1 MRWDIFCQIVDNY
14 GDAGVCWRLA
24 RALSRLSSSSI
35 NTVNSAEY
43 DDSRIRLFCDDLNVL
58 NVIAHG
64 DAVRHGAT
72 LGIEVLPWSAAES
85 PAVLASVGGVVIE
98 AFACHLPTPYIEAM
112 VQKVSEK
119 TLSKQSIWINLEY
132 LTAEAWAD
140 DMHLMPSPQNNG
152 LNKYFYFPG
161 FTPKTGGVLLGDW
174 NEVSSSR
181 IGSDEITSSEIKSA
195 PPSLSLVLESC
206 RPGSKKISV
215 FNYKHAPLDVWLHS
229 VNQAALAQGE
239 IVDVFLC
246 ADQNVSVATKK
257 EFALVN
263 STVKLIQLPFIPQE
277 DYDYLLSACDINL
290 VRGEDSF
297 VRAQW
302 AGKPFIWDIYPQS
315 DLAHEVK
322 LSAFLNRFF
331 EDSSDELRSM
341 GVAAMKWGSASDWWP
356 QLNAWTKHSRAWRQ
370 KLMGL
375 GHLEGK
381 ILDFV
386 KSQEKSR

>member
-24 RALSRLSSSSI
+24 RALSRLSSSS
-35 NTVNSAEY
+35 VNNVEC

-64 DAVRHGAT
+64 DAVRHGAS

-85 PAVLASVGGVVIE
+85 PAVLASVGDVVIE
-98 AFACHLPTPYIEAM
+98 AFACHLPTPYVEAM
-112 VQKVSEK
+112 VQKTSQK
-119 TLSKQSIWINLEY
+119 ASSRQPIWINLEY
-132 LTAEAWAD
+132 LTAEVWAD
-140 DMHLMPSPQNNG
+140 EMHLMSSPQNNG

-174 NEVSSSR
+174 YEV
-181 IGSDEITSSEIKSA
+181 TSSKETA
-195 PPSLSLVLESC
+195 PLNSLSLVLQSC
-206 RPGSKKISV
+206 RPASKKISV
-215 FNYKHAPLDVWLHS
+215 FNYKQAPLDAWLDS
-229 VNQAALAQGE
+229 VNQTALAHGE
-239 IVDVFLC
+239 MVDVFLC
-246 ADQNVSVATKK
+246 ADQNVSAETQQA
-257 EFALVN
+257 FSLAD
-263 STVKLIQLPFIPQE
+263 SAVKLIQLPFIPQE
-277 DYDYLLSACDINL
+277 DYDYLLSVCDINL

-322 LSAFLNRFF
+322 LNAFLERYF
-331 EDSSDELRSM
+331 EASSAELRST
-341 GVAAMKWGSASDWWP
+341 GLTAMKWGPASDWWP
-356 QLNAWTKHSRAWRQ
+356 HLNAWTSHSEAWRH
-370 KLMGL
+370 KLASL

-386 KSQEKSR
+386 KSQEISR

>member
-24 RALSRLSSSSI
+24 RALSQLSSSS
-35 NTVNSAEY
+35 VNSAEC

-58 NVIAHG
+58 NTIAHG
-64 DAVRHGAT
+64 DAVRHGAS

-85 PAVLASVGGVVIE
+85 PAILASVGDVVIE
-98 AFACHLPTPYIEAM
+98 AFACHLPTPYIAAM
-112 VQKVSEK
+112 IQKTSQK
-119 TLSKQSIWINLEY
+119 PFSKQPIWINLEY

-140 DMHLMPSPQNNG
+140 EMHLMPSPQNNG

-174 NEVSSSR
+174 HEVSSSGV
-181 IGSDEITSSEIKSA
+181 IFNEITSGRFKSA

-206 RPGSKKISV
+206 RPKSKKVSV
-215 FNYKHAPLDVWLHS
+215 FNYKQAPLDAWLDS
-229 VNQAALAQGE
+229 VNQAALAHGE
-239 IVDVFLC
+239 MVDVFLC
-246 ADQNVSVATKK
+246 ADQNVSAATQK
-257 EFALVN
+257 EFSLAD
-263 STVKLIQLPFIPQE
+263 SAVKLIQLPFIPQE
-277 DYDYLLSACDINL
+277 DYDYLLSVCDLNL

-322 LSAFLNRFF
+322 LNAFLERYF
-331 EDSSDELRSM
+331 EAASAPLRST
-341 GVAAMKWGSASDWWP
+341 GVSAMKWASAVDWWP
-356 QLNAWTKHSRAWRQ
+356 HLSAWTKHSEDWRE

-386 KSQEKSR
+386 KSQEISR

>member
-24 RALSRLSSSSI
+24 RALSRLSSSS
-35 NTVNSAEY
+35 VNNVEC

-58 NVIAHG
+58 NVITHG
-64 DAVRHGAT
+64 DAVAHGAS
-72 LGIEVLPWSAAES
+72 LGVEVLPWSAAES
-85 PAVLASVGGVVIE
+85 PAILASVGDVVIE
-98 AFACHLPTPYIEAM
+98 AFACHLPKPYVEAM
-112 VQKVSEK
+112 VQKTSQRVSA
-119 TLSKQSIWINLEY
+119 KQPIWINLEY

-161 FTPKTGGVLLGDW
+161 FTPKAGGVLLGDW
-174 NEVSSSR
+174 DEV
-181 IGSDEITSSEIKSA
+181 TSNSLNI
-195 PPSLSLVLESC
+195 PTSLSSAFESC
-206 RPGSKKISV
+206 RPKSKKVSI
-215 FNYKHAPLDVWLHS
+215 FNYKQAPLDAWLDS
-229 VNQAALAQGE
+229 VNQVALEHGE
-239 IVDVFLC
+239 MVDVFLC
-246 ADQNVSVATKK
+246 ADQNVSTTTQA
-257 EFALVN
+257 ALSSVD
-263 STVKLIQLPFIPQE
+263 SAVKLIQLPFIPQE
-277 DYDYLLSACDINL
+277 DYDYLLSVCDINL

-322 LSAFLNRFF
+322 LDAFLERYF
-331 EDSSDELRSM
+331 EGGSAKLRAIGIS
-341 GVAAMKWGSASDWWP
+341 AMKWGSASDWWP
-356 QLNAWTKHSRAWRQ
+356 HLNAWTSHSEVWRQ
-370 KLMGL
+370 KLMSL

-386 KSQEKSR
+386 KSQEISRWKLLKNSA

>member
-24 RALSRLSSSSI
+24 RALSRLSSSS
-35 NTVNSAEY
+35 VNNVEC

-64 DAVRHGAT
+64 DAVGHGAS

-85 PAVLASVGGVVIE
+85 PAVLASVGDVVVE
-98 AFACHLPTPYIEAM
+98 AFACHLPKPYIEAM
-112 VQKVSEK
+112 VQKTSQK
-119 TLSKQSIWINLEY
+119 TSPKPPIWINLEY

-174 NEVSSSR
+174 DEV
-181 IGSDEITSSEIKSA
+181 TSNSLNISK
-195 PPSLSLVLESC
+195 SLSSAFESC
-206 RPGSKKISV
+206 HPKSKKISV
-215 FNYKHAPLDVWLHS
+215 FHYKQAPLDNWLDS
-229 VNQAALAQGE
+229 VNQAALAHGE
-239 IVDVFLC
+239 MVDVFLC
-246 ADQNVSVATKK
+246 ADQNVSAATQTS
-257 EFALVN
+257 FSLAD
-263 STVKLIQLPFIPQE
+263 SAVKLIQLPFIPQE
-277 DYDYLLSACDINL
+277 DYDYLLSVCDINL

-302 AGKPFIWDIYPQS
+302 ASKPFIWDIYPQS

-322 LSAFLNRFF
+322 LNAFLERYF
-331 EDSSDELRSM
+331 E
-341 GVAAMKWGSASDWWP
+341 GVSAEFRAIGISAMKWGPASDWWP
-356 QLNAWTKHSRAWRQ
+356 HLSTWTSHSEAWRQ

-386 KSQEKSR
+386 KSQEISR

>member
-24 RALSRLSSSSI
+24 RALSRLSSSS
-35 NTVNSAEY
+35 VNNVEC

-58 NVIAHG
+58 NVITHG
-64 DAVRHGAT
+64 DAVAHGAS
-72 LGIEVLPWSAAES
+72 LGVEVLPWSAAES
-85 PAVLASVGGVVIE
+85 PAILASVGDVVIE
-98 AFACHLPTPYIEAM
+98 AFACHLPKPYVEAM
-112 VQKVSEK
+112 VQKTSQKVSV
-119 TLSKQSIWINLEY
+119 KQPIWINLEY

-161 FTPKTGGVLLGDW
+161 FTPKAGGVLLGDW
-174 NEVSSSR
+174 DEVTSNSLNIPTPLSS
-181 IGSDEITSSEIKSA
+181 A
-195 PPSLSLVLESC
+195 FESC
-206 RPGSKKISV
+206 RPKSKKVSI
-215 FNYKHAPLDVWLHS
+215 FNYKQAPLDAWLVS
-229 VNQAALAQGE
+229 VNQVALEHGE
-239 IVDVFLC
+239 MVDVFLC
-246 ADQNVSVATKK
+246 ADQNVSTTTQA
-257 EFALVN
+257 ALSSVD
-263 STVKLIQLPFIPQE
+263 SAVKLIQLPFIPQE
-277 DYDYLLSACDINL
+277 DYDYLLSVCDINL

-322 LSAFLNRFF
+322 LDAFLERYF
-331 EDSSDELRSM
+331 EGGSAKLRAIGMS
-341 GVAAMKWGSASDWWP
+341 AMKWGSASDWWP
-356 QLNAWTKHSRAWRQ
+356 HLNAWTSHSEVWRQ
-370 KLMGL
+370 KLMSL

-386 KSQEKSR
+386 KSQEISR

>member
-24 RALSRLSSSSI
+24 RALSRLSSSS
-35 NTVNSAEY
+35 VNNVEC

-58 NVIAHG
+58 NVITHG
-64 DAVRHGAT
+64 DAVAHGAS
-72 LGIEVLPWSAAES
+72 LGVEVLPWSAAES
-85 PAVLASVGGVVIE
+85 PAILASVGDVVIE
-98 AFACHLPTPYIEAM
+98 AFACHLPKPYVEAM
-112 VQKVSEK
+112 VQKTFQKVSA
-119 TLSKQSIWINLEY
+119 KQPIWINLEY

-161 FTPKTGGVLLGDW
+161 FTPKAGGVLLGDW
-174 NEVSSSR
+174 DEV
-181 IGSDEITSSEIKSA
+181 TSNSLNI
-195 PPSLSLVLESC
+195 PTSLSSAFESC
-206 RPGSKKISV
+206 RPKSKKVSI
-215 FNYKHAPLDVWLHS
+215 FNYKQAPLDAWLDS
-229 VNQAALAQGE
+229 VNQVALEHGE
-239 IVDVFLC
+239 MVDVFLC
-246 ADQNVSVATKK
+246 ADQNVSTTTQA
-257 EFALVN
+257 ALSSVD
-263 STVKLIQLPFIPQE
+263 SAVKLIQLPFIPQE
-277 DYDYLLSACDINL
+277 DYDYLLSVCDINL

-322 LSAFLNRFF
+322 LDAFLERYF
-331 EDSSDELRSM
+331 EGGSAKLRAIGMS
-341 GVAAMKWGSASDWWP
+341 AMKWGSASDWWP
-356 QLNAWTKHSRAWRQ
+356 HLNAWTSHSEVWRQ
-370 KLMGL
+370 KLMSL

-386 KSQEKSR
+386 KSQEISR

>member
-24 RALSRLSSSSI
+24 RALSRLSSSS
-35 NTVNSAEY
+35 VNNVEC

-58 NVIAHG
+58 NVITHG
-64 DAVRHGAT
+64 DAVAHGAS
-72 LGIEVLPWSAAES
+72 LGVEVLPWSAAES
-85 PAVLASVGGVVIE
+85 PAILASVGDVVIE
-98 AFACHLPTPYIEAM
+98 AFACHLPKPYVEAM
-112 VQKVSEK
+112 VQKTFQKISA
-119 TLSKQSIWINLEY
+119 KQPIWINLEY

-161 FTPKTGGVLLGDW
+161 FTPKAGGVLLGDW
-174 NEVSSSR
+174 DEV
-181 IGSDEITSSEIKSA
+181 TSNSLNI
-195 PPSLSLVLESC
+195 PTSLSSAFESC
-206 RPGSKKISV
+206 RPKSKKVSI
-215 FNYKHAPLDVWLHS
+215 FNYKQAPLDAWLDS
-229 VNQAALAQGE
+229 VNQVALEHGE
-239 IVDVFLC
+239 MVDVFLC
-246 ADQNVSVATKK
+246 ADQNVSTTTQA
-257 EFALVN
+257 ALSSVD
-263 STVKLIQLPFIPQE
+263 SAVKLIQLPFIPQE
-277 DYDYLLSACDINL
+277 DYDYLLSVCDINL

-322 LSAFLNRFF
+322 LDAFLERYF
-331 EDSSDELRSM
+331 EGGSAKLRAIGMS
-341 GVAAMKWGSASDWWP
+341 AMKWGSASDWWP
-356 QLNAWTKHSRAWRQ
+356 HLNAWTSHSEVWRQ
-370 KLMGL
+370 KLMSL

-386 KSQEKSR
+386 KSQEISR

>member
-1 MRWDIFCQIVDNY
+1 M
-14 GDAGVCWRLA
+14 
-24 RALSRLSSSSI
+24 S
-35 NTVNSAEY
+35 
-43 DDSRIRLFCDDLNVL
+43 
-58 NVIAHG
+58 
-64 DAVRHGAT
+64 HGAS

-85 PAVLASVGGVVIE
+85 PAVLAAVGDVVIE
-98 AFACHLPTPYIEAM
+98 TFACHLPTPYIEAM
-112 VQKVSEK
+112 VQKASD
-119 TLSKQSIWINLEY
+119 QAPIWINLEY

-174 NEVSSSR
+174 HEVSS
-181 IGSDEITSSEIKSA
+181 GEIASGGVKSA
-195 PPSLSLVLESC
+195 PPSLSLVLQSC
-206 RPGSKKISV
+206 RPTSKKISV
-215 FNYKHAPLDVWLHS
+215 FNYKQAPLDAWLNS
-229 VNQAALAQGE
+229 VNQAALAHGE
-239 IVDVFLC
+239 MVDVFLC
-246 ADQNVSVATKK
+246 ADQNVSAATQTALS
-257 EFALVN
+257 FAD
-263 STVKLIQLPFIPQE
+263 SAVKLIQLPFIPQE
-277 DYDYLLSACDINL
+277 DYDYLLSVCDMNL

-322 LSAFLNRFF
+322 LNAFLERYF
-331 EDSSDELRSM
+331 EGVSTELRAIGMS
-341 GVAAMKWGSASDWWP
+341 AMKWGPAANWWP
-356 QLNAWTKHSRAWRQ
+356 HLNTWTSHSEAWRQ
-370 KLMGL
+370 KLIGL

>member
-24 RALSRLSSSSI
+24 RALSRLTSSSI
-35 NTVNSAEY
+35 NTVNSAEC

-64 DAVRHGAT
+64 DAVRHGAN

-85 PAVLASVGGVVIE
+85 PAVLASVGDVVIE
-98 AFACHLPTPYIEAM
+98 AFACHLPKPYIEAM
-112 VQKVSEK
+112 IQKTSQK
-119 TLSKQSIWINLEY
+119 PSSKQPIWINLEY

-140 DMHLMPSPQNNG
+140 EMHLLPSPQNNG

-174 NEVSSSR
+174 HEV
-181 IGSDEITSSEIKSA
+181 TSSKETA
-195 PPSLSLVLESC
+195 PPNSLSLALESC
-206 RPGSKKISV
+206 RPQSKKISI
-215 FNYKHAPLDVWLHS
+215 FNYKQAPLDAWLDS
-229 VNQAALAQGE
+229 VNQAALAHGE
-239 IVDVFLC
+239 LVDVFLC
-246 ADQNVSVATKK
+246 ADQNVSTATLKI
-257 EFALVN
+257 L
-263 STVKLIQLPFIPQE
+263 STDQSAVQLIQLPFIPQE
-277 DYDYLLSACDINL
+277 DYDYLLSVCDINL

-322 LSAFLNRFF
+322 LNAFLERYF
-331 EDSSDELRSM
+331 ETASAQLRPT
-341 GVAAMKWGSASDWWP
+341 GVSAMQWAPASDWWP
-356 QLNAWTKHSRAWRQ
+356 HLSAWTKHSVDWRE

-386 KSQEKSR
+386 KSQEISR

>member
-24 RALSRLSSSSI
+24 RALSRLTSSSI
-35 NTVNSAEY
+35 NTVNSAEC

-58 NVIAHG
+58 NVITHG
-64 DAVRHGAT
+64 DAVAHGAS
-72 LGIEVLPWSAAES
+72 LGVEVLPWSAAES
-85 PAVLASVGGVVIE
+85 PAILASVGDVVIE
-98 AFACHLPTPYIEAM
+98 AFACHLPKPYVEAM
-112 VQKVSEK
+112 VQKTSQKVSA
-119 TLSKQSIWINLEY
+119 KQPIWINLEY

-161 FTPKTGGVLLGDW
+161 FTLKAGGVLLGDW
-174 NEVSSSR
+174 DEV
-181 IGSDEITSSEIKSA
+181 TSNSLNI
-195 PPSLSLVLESC
+195 PTSLSSAFESC
-206 RPGSKKISV
+206 RPKSKKVSI
-215 FNYKHAPLDVWLHS
+215 FNYKQAPLDAWLGS
-229 VNQAALAQGE
+229 VNQVALEHGE
-239 IVDVFLC
+239 MVDVFLC
-246 ADQNVSVATKK
+246 ADQNVSTTTQA
-257 EFALVN
+257 ALSSVD
-263 STVKLIQLPFIPQE
+263 SAVKLIQLPFIPQE
-277 DYDYLLSACDINL
+277 DYDYLLSVCDINL

-322 LSAFLNRFF
+322 LDAFLERYF
-331 EDSSDELRSM
+331 EGGSAKLRAIGMS
-341 GVAAMKWGSASDWWP
+341 AMKWGSASDWWP
-356 QLNAWTKHSRAWRQ
+356 HLNAWTSHSEVWRQ
-370 KLMGL
+370 KLMSL

>member
-24 RALSRLSSSSI
+24 RALSRLSSSS
-35 NTVNSAEY
+35 VNSVDC

-58 NVIAHG
+58 NVITHG
-64 DAVRHGAT
+64 DAVAHGAS
-72 LGIEVLPWSAAES
+72 LGVEVLPWSAAES
-85 PAVLASVGGVVIE
+85 PAILASVGDVVIE
-98 AFACHLPTPYIEAM
+98 AFACHLPKPYVEAM
-112 VQKVSEK
+112 VQKTFQKVSA
-119 TLSKQSIWINLEY
+119 KQPIWINLEY

-161 FTPKTGGVLLGDW
+161 FTPKAGGVLLGDW
-174 NEVSSSR
+174 DEV
-181 IGSDEITSSEIKSA
+181 TSNSLNI
-195 PPSLSLVLESC
+195 PTSLSSAFESC
-206 RPGSKKISV
+206 RPKSKKVSI
-215 FNYKHAPLDVWLHS
+215 FNYKQAPLDAWLGS
-229 VNQAALAQGE
+229 VNQVALEHGE
-239 IVDVFLC
+239 MVDVFLC
-246 ADQNVSVATKK
+246 ADQNVSTTTQA
-257 EFALVN
+257 ALSSVD
-263 STVKLIQLPFIPQE
+263 SAVKLIQLPFIPQE
-277 DYDYLLSACDINL
+277 DYDYLLSVCDINL

-322 LSAFLNRFF
+322 LDAFLERYF
-331 EDSSDELRSM
+331 EGGSAKLRAIGMS
-341 GVAAMKWGSASDWWP
+341 AMKWGSASDWWP
-356 QLNAWTKHSRAWRQ
+356 HLNAWTSHSEVWRQ
-370 KLMGL
+370 KLMSL

-386 KSQEKSR
+386 KSQEISR

>member
-1 MRWDIFCQIVDNY
+1 M
-14 GDAGVCWRLA
+14 
-24 RALSRLSSSSI
+24 SRLSSSSI
-35 NTVNSAEY
+35 NTVNSVDC

-64 DAVRHGAT
+64 DAVAHGAS

-85 PAVLASVGGVVIE
+85 PAVLASVGDVVIE
-98 AFACHLPTPYIEAM
+98 AFACHLPKPYIQAM
-112 VQKVSEK
+112 VQKASD
-119 TLSKQSIWINLEY
+119 QAPIWINLEY

-174 NEVSSSR
+174 REVT
-181 IGSDEITSSEIKSA
+181 SDKKTS
-195 PPSLSLVLESC
+195 PPNSLSLVLQSC
-206 RPGSKKISV
+206 RPDSKKISV
-215 FNYKHAPLDVWLHS
+215 FNYKQAPLDKWLNS
-229 VNQAALAQGE
+229 VNQAALAHGDK
-239 IVDVFLC
+239 VDVFLC
-246 ADQNVSVATKK
+246 ANQNVSD
-257 EFALVN
+257 
-263 STVKLIQLPFIPQE
+263 STQKAFSLEGSAVKLIQLPFIPQE
-277 DYDYLLSACDINL
+277 DYDYLLSVCDMNL

-315 DLAHEVK
+315 DLAHEIK
-322 LSAFLNRFF
+322 LEAFLDRYLAGATP
-331 EDSSDELRSM
+331 ELRALGIS
-341 GVAAMKWGSASDWWP
+341 AMKWGPASDWWP
-356 QLNAWTKHSRAWRQ
+356 HLSAWTKHSEAWRDN
-370 KLMGL
+370 LMGL

-386 KSQEKSR
+386 KSQEISR

>member
-24 RALSRLSSSSI
+24 RALSRLSSSS
-35 NTVNSAEY
+35 VNNVEC

-85 PAVLASVGGVVIE
+85 PAILASVGDVVIE
-98 AFACHLPTPYIEAM
+98 AFACHLPKPYIEAM
-112 VQKVSEK
+112 VQKTSQK
-119 TLSKQSIWINLEY
+119 TSPKPPIWINLEY

-174 NEVSSSR
+174 DEV
-181 IGSDEITSSEIKSA
+181 TSNSLNISK
-195 PPSLSLVLESC
+195 SLSSAFESC
-206 RPGSKKISV
+206 RPRSKKISV
-215 FNYKHAPLDVWLHS
+215 FHYKQAPLDSWLDS
-229 VNQAALAQGE
+229 VNQAALAHGE
-239 IVDVFLC
+239 MVDVFLC
-246 ADQNVSVATKK
+246 ADQNVSAATQTS
-257 EFALVN
+257 FSLAD
-263 STVKLIQLPFIPQE
+263 SAVKLIQLPFIPQE
-277 DYDYLLSACDINL
+277 DYDYLLSVCDINL

-302 AGKPFIWDIYPQS
+302 ASKPFIWDIYPQS

-322 LSAFLNRFF
+322 LNAFLERYF
-331 EDSSDELRSM
+331 E
-341 GVAAMKWGSASDWWP
+341 GVSAEFRAIGISAMKWGPASDWWP
-356 QLNAWTKHSRAWRQ
+356 HLSTWTSHSEAWRQ

-386 KSQEKSR
+386 KSQEISR

>member
-35 NTVNSAEY
+35 NTVSSVDC

-58 NVIAHG
+58 NVITHG
-64 DAVRHGAT
+64 DAVAHGAS

-85 PAVLASVGGVVIE
+85 PTVLASVGDVVVE
-98 AFACHLPTPYIEAM
+98 AFACNLPKPYIEAM
-112 VQKVSEK
+112 VQK
-119 TLSKQSIWINLEY
+119 TSKRASTKPPIWINLEY

-140 DMHLMPSPQNNG
+140 NMHLMPSPQNNG

-174 NEVSSSR
+174 DEVRFGEVVS
-181 IGSDEITSSEIKSA
+181 GGVKST
-195 PPSLSLVLESC
+195 PPSLSLVLQSC
-206 RPGSKKISV
+206 RPNSKKISV
-215 FNYKHAPLDVWLHS
+215 FNYKHAPLDAWLNS
-229 VNQAALAQGE
+229 VNQAAITHGDK
-239 IVDVFLC
+239 VDVFLC
-246 ADQNVSVATKK
+246 ADQNVSDATQKAFSL
-257 EFALVN
+257 EDSA
-263 STVKLIQLPFIPQE
+263 VKLIQLPFIPQE
-277 DYDYLLSACDINL
+277 DYDYLLSICDMNL

-297 VRAQW
+297 VRTQW

-315 DLAHEVK
+315 DLAHEIK
-322 LSAFLNRFF
+322 LEAFLDRHFAGATP
-331 EDSSDELRSM
+331 ELRALGIS
-341 GVAAMKWGSASDWWP
+341 AMKWGSASDWWP
-356 QLNAWTKHSRAWRQ
+356 HLSAWTKHSEAWRDN
-370 KLMGL
+370 LMGL

-386 KSQEKSR
+386 KSQEISR

>member
-24 RALSRLSSSSI
+24 RALSRLSSSS
-35 NTVNSAEY
+35 VNNVEC

-58 NVIAHG
+58 NVITHG
-64 DAVRHGAT
+64 DAVAHGAS
-72 LGIEVLPWSAAES
+72 LGVEVLPWSAAES
-85 PAVLASVGGVVIE
+85 PAILASVGDVVIE
-98 AFACHLPTPYIEAM
+98 AFACHLPKPYVEAM
-112 VQKVSEK
+112 VQKTSQKVSA
-119 TLSKQSIWINLEY
+119 KQPIWINLEY

-161 FTPKTGGVLLGDW
+161 FTPKAGGVLLGDW
-174 NEVSSSR
+174 DEV
-181 IGSDEITSSEIKSA
+181 TSNSLNI
-195 PPSLSLVLESC
+195 PTSLSSAFESC
-206 RPGSKKISV
+206 RPKSKKVSI
-215 FNYKHAPLDVWLHS
+215 FNYKQAPLDAWLDS
-229 VNQAALAQGE
+229 VNQVALEHGE
-239 IVDVFLC
+239 MVDVFLC
-246 ADQNVSVATKK
+246 ADQNVSTTTQA
-257 EFALVN
+257 ALSSVD
-263 STVKLIQLPFIPQE
+263 SAVKLIQLPFIPQE
-277 DYDYLLSACDINL
+277 DYDYLLSVCDINL

-322 LSAFLNRFF
+322 LDAFLERYF
-331 EDSSDELRSM
+331 EGGSAKLRAIGMS
-341 GVAAMKWGSASDWWP
+341 AMKWGSASDWWP
-356 QLNAWTKHSRAWRQ
+356 HLNAWTSHSEVWRQ
-370 KLMGL
+370 KLMSL

-386 KSQEKSR
+386 KSQEISR